1 MRHSL
6 TTSMRGSNWVQSRPR
21 SVKLRSN
28 DPPGDLGPARRAS
41 PAKVEIASASD
52 CAILVE
58 VGKSEVGWGAA
69 GPTEPFVDVG
79 PLPDGTIYRQACDWK
94 ALGVGAPTIARP
106 SQAGARFAVEKPVY
120 AADGQSAQA
129 DLDFT
134 FNAGPAFRLHPPLRA
149 AQDGGPLAIDRV
161 RGGSDH
167 LTSTSRSA
175 ASPEPLRVDLTA

>member
-1 MRHSL
+1 
-6 TTSMRGSNWVQSRPR
+6 MRGSNWVQGRPR

-79 PLPDGTIYRQACDWK
+79 PLPDGTIYRQACNWK
-94 ALGVGAPTIARP
+94 ALGVGAPTTAGP

-120 AADGQSAQA
+120 AADGETAQV

-134 FNAGPAFRLHPPLRA
+134 FTAGPGSRLFVSIRRCALRK
-149 AQDGGPLAIDRV
+149 
-161 RGGSDH
+161 
-167 LTSTSRSA
+167 
-175 ASPEPLRVDLTA
+175 TARHWQLIECVADPIT